1 MGCIFSCFKN
11 NNGSTESLLFATN
24 YCYICDK
31 QYTFNEY
38 NRHIVECNKDN
49 SFSNQFTE
57 KNIKRG
63 NIDKKN
69 GDL

>member
-1 MGCIFSCFKN
+1 MFSCFKN
-11 NNGSTESLLFATN
+11 NNGSTESLLLATN

-38 NRHIVECNKDN
+38 NRHIVNCNNKFKN
-49 SFSNQFTE
+49 INNKFTE
-57 KNIKRG
+57 KNIE
-63 NIDKKN
+63 KKN